1 MVLRSYNVLR
11 KWIFFPISP
20 RDTLESK
27 VKQTLNRCCRG
38 KMFGKKR
45 NQRSWINNN
54 GKQDIC
60 DGDCYST
67 WCLKFRYTLILRSI
81 HDTCD
86 TRVIHAFYVANTFK
100 KSLLGLNSFLRLVH
114 SLYLSLSRYHFTHA
128 CETWYIYMWYI
139 AVLDVIRSTIT
150 HRGMLPPVDRR
161 TLVGSLVVEFM
172 PIKCL

>member
-86 TRVIHAFYVANTFK
+86 TRVIHAFYVANSFK
-100 KSLLGLNSFLRLVH
+100 KKASWYSIHFYDSSTPYISRYLVIILLTLVK
-114 SLYLSLSRYHFTHA
+114 LDIFTCGISLS
-128 CETWYIYMWYI
+128 
-139 AVLDVIRSTIT
+139 STLFVVPLLT
-150 HRGMLPPVDRR
+150 AECCPPWIEEP
-161 TLVGSLVVEFM
+161 SLV
-172 PIKCL
+172 LS